1 MKSSIS
7 TISVIGLGHVGLPT
21 AVLLADSGF
30 CVFGMDVNREYVR
43 SLVDQKTKISEK
55 DFLKKFKKVTNAQ
68 SLQFF
73 NSVQKAQAYIIAVPT
88 PIHKSSNGADLSMV
102 ENAIHNIALNM
113 EAGSLIIIES
123 TSPIGVTAHAI
134 DMISVMRPD
143 LVKDGKP
150 LFKIAYCPERVLP
163 GNLIKELTLNDRV
176 IGGYDDKSTKLAQS
190 IYASFCKGKLM
201 ATSSKVAEAVKL
213 VENSFR
219 DVNLAFANE
228 IDLLLGEKSI
238 SSKEVYDLAN
248 HHPRVNI
255 LNSGVGVGGHC
266 IPIDPYFLIESS
278 KAHSSILSLSRI
290 INDSIPSKRADQI
303 YKILKQK
310 QHKKI
315 CFLGLTYKPDVHD
328 FRESPALEL
337 LSKFT
342 KKRSLNIS
350 VYDPFLNS
358 KNSSFLHSRFTL
370 LEKAPSSKS
379 FDCIIVLVD
388 HSDFQVLYKN
398 FKNSSTQLLKF
409 F

>member
-163 GNLIKELTLNDRV
+163 GNLIKELTL
-176 IGGYDDKSTKLAQS
+176 
-190 IYASFCKGKLM
+190 M
-201 ATSSKVAEAVKL
+201 
-213 VENSFR
+213 
-219 DVNLAFANE
+219 
-228 IDLLLGEKSI
+228 
-238 SSKEVYDLAN
+238 
-248 HHPRVNI
+248 
-255 LNSGVGVGGHC
+255 
-266 IPIDPYFLIESS
+266 IES
-278 KAHSSILSLSRI
+278 
-290 INDSIPSKRADQI
+290 
-303 YKILKQK
+303 
-310 QHKKI
+310 
-315 CFLGLTYKPDVHD
+315 
-328 FRESPALEL
+328 
-337 LSKFT
+337 
-342 KKRSLNIS
+342 
-350 VYDPFLNS
+350 
-358 KNSSFLHSRFTL
+358 
-370 LEKAPSSKS
+370 
-379 FDCIIVLVD
+379 
-388 HSDFQVLYKN
+388 
-398 FKNSSTQLLKF
+398 
-409 F
+409 